1 MMVQLLYLLWRQ
13 MQKLFQCSLAAESSF
28 CEAQGNPKVVF
39 VKLKE
44 M

>member
-28 CEAQGNPKVVF
+28 CEAQGNVRENF
-39 VKLKE
+39 TLYIVK
-44 M
+44 